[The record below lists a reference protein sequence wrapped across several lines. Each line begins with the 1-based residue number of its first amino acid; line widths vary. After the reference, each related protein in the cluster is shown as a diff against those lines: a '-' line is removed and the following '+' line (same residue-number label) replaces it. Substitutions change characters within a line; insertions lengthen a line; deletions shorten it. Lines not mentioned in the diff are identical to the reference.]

1 MKVQGT
7 ELQNRNSGG
16 TIYAATSTA
25 HVPEPPERWQQHFR
39 SIAAAPR
46 GACGYHTAA
55 QGQQVN
61 AAGATQHNPT
71 LKQGKS
77 GCSENNESYA
87 GVLDSCYKSPIS
99 RDNALQRC
107 AVTAGHPGTLS
118 QFKAVFFSRALE
130 KTHLGICIDSQ
141 LTIVCSYIKARE
153 YLLRLNTTYYT
164 YLISFKIRKCALLTP
179 FTLGMAKDTLRVLVG
194 TRATRRKLFHG
205 DKKALVE
212 LTTKSCPRL
221 RQPLAQLRTHER
233 QVLLP
238 STTHEHVA
246 AS

>member
-16 TIYAATSTA
+16 TIHAATSTA
-25 HVPEPPERWQQHFR
+25 HVPEPPERWQQRFR

-61 AAGATQHNPT
+61 TAGATQHNPA

-87 GVLDSCYKSPIS
+87 GVLDSCYKSPIG

-107 AVTAGHPGTLS
+107 AVTAGQPGTLS
-118 QFKAVFFSRALE
+118 QFEAVFSRALE

-141 LTIVCSYIKARE
+141 LMVVCSYIKAKE
-153 YLLRLNTTYYT
+153 YLLRLITTYYT

-221 RQPLAQLRTHER
+221 RQPLAQLCTHER

>member
-1 MKVQGT
+1 MQQ
-7 ELQNRNSGG
+7 LLLP
-16 TIYAATSTA
+16 TSLS
-25 HVPEPPERWQQHFR
+25 PPERWQQRFK

-46 GACGYHTAA
+46 RACGYHTAA

-61 AAGATQHNPT
+61 IAGVTQHNPT

-87 GVLDSCYKSPIS
+87 GVLDSCYKSPIG

-118 QFKAVFFSRALE
+118 QFKAVFSPALE
-130 KTHLGICIDSQ
+130 KTHFGICIDSQ
-141 LTIVCSYIKARE
+141 LVVVCSYIKARE
-153 YLLRLNTTYYT
+153 YLLLLITTYYT

-179 FTLGMAKDTLRVLVG
+179 FTLGMVKDTLRVLVG

-233 QVLLP
+233 QVLRP
-238 STTHEHVA
+238 STTREHVA